1 MHNPSPRQ
9 GTDAQDCLAARQ
21 HLHAYVDG
29 ELDGVEQLMVAR
41 EAVAHHLQR
50 CVRCARL
57 ERQLR
62 QLRLALGAVAARA
75 AKGEEEQMTPEFRAR
90 MTALLAG

>member
-1 MHNPSPRQ
+1 MHDHPHRH
-9 GTDAQDCLAARQ
+9 GIDAQDCLAARQ
-21 HLHAYVDG
+21 HLHAFVDG
-29 ELDGVEQLMVAR
+29 ELDGVEQRMMAR
-41 EAVAHHLQR
+41 EAVGHHLQR

-62 QLRLALGAVAARA
+62 QLRLTLAAVAARSA
-75 AKGEEEQMTPEFRAR
+75 QGPEERMTPAFRAR